1 MTPGLIIA
9 GTASGVGKTIA
20 TLGIVRALVRRGVA
34 VAAAKIGPDYIDPGF
49 LRAASRRPAYS
60 LDSWAMRAD
69 SLADSLGTLSAR
81 SELIIAEGVMGLFD
95 GIGTAGSGST
105 AELALLLGWP
115 VVLVLDARGSSASL
129 AATLS
134 GFARHRSGLEL
145 AGYIVNRVGSLD
157 HADVVA
163 AACQEACPWIALI
176 GCLPRAADLE
186 LPSRHLGLVQAE
198 ERPDLDAF
206 LERAADHAERHLD
219 LDALGAMAR
228 PARPPPASFESRNA
242 PLGQRIAVASDEAFA
257 FCYPRLLDGWRA
269 AGAALYPFSPLA
281 DEPPDKGAD
290 AIYLPG
296 GYPELHAGRLAG
308 NRLFLNGL
316 AQAAKSGTTIYG
328 ECGGYMVLGRM
339 LTDAEGIQHK
349 LAGLLPLTTS
359 FAEKRLQ
366 LGYRRV
372 TLAADCA
379 LGSRGAGFR
388 GHEFHYAA
396 VTGEGPGDKLFEAS
410 DALGRRSF
418 AAGQRAGS
426 VMGSF
431 IHLIDRAPDR

>member
-1 MTPGLIIA
+1 MGRERPA
-9 GTASGVGKTIA
+9 E
-20 TLGIVRALVRRGVA
+20 TLGAVSGRSDLV
-34 VAAAKIGPDYIDPGF
+34 
-49 LRAASRRPAYS
+49 
-60 LDSWAMRAD
+60 
-69 SLADSLGTLSAR
+69 
-81 SELIIAEGVMGLFD
+81 IAEGVMGLFD
-95 GIGTAGSGST
+95 GAGAAGSGST
-105 AELALLLGWP
+105 AELALRLGWR

-129 AATLS
+129 AAILS
-134 GFARHRSGLEL
+134 GFARHRQGLEL
-145 AGYIVNRVGSLD
+145 AGYIVNRVGSID
-157 HADVVA
+157 HADTVA

-176 GCLPRAADLE
+176 GCLPRAEELV

-198 ERPDLDAF
+198 ERPDLEAF
-206 LERAADHAERHLD
+206 LERAADLAERHLD
-219 LDALGAMAR
+219 LDALAAMAR
-228 PARPPPASFESRNA
+228 PARPPPAALDRRAA

-281 DEPPDKGAD
+281 DEPPDRHAD

-308 NRLFLNGL
+308 NQLFLSGL
-316 AQAAKSGTTIYG
+316 AQAARRGTVLYG
-328 ECGGYMVLGRM
+328 ECGGYMVLGEM

-366 LGYRRV
+366 LGYRRA
-372 TLAADCA
+372 TLAGDCA
-379 LGSRGAGFR
+379 LGPRGAAFR

-396 VTGEGPGDKLFEAS
+396 VTREGPGERLFEAS

-418 AAGQRAGS
+418 AAGLRAGG
-426 VMGSF
+426 VM
-431 IHLIDRAPDR
+431 